1 MHGHAKGCG
10 IILISLNG
18 GVRDSG
24 GVVESEVELIVGG
37 AVEGEV
43 VEAGEI
49 VEKLGLLAAISTEE
63 LEM

>member
-1 MHGHAKGCG
+1 M
-10 IILISLNG
+10 ISLNG

-37 AVEGEV
+37 AVGGEV

-49 VEKLGLLAAISTEE
+49 VEKLGLLAAISAKE

>member
-1 MHGHAKGCG
+1 M
-10 IILISLNG
+10 ISLNR

-24 GVVESEVELIVGG
+24 GVVESEIEFTVGG
-37 AVEGEV
+37 AVQGEV

-49 VEKLGLLAAISTEE
+49 VEELGLLAAISTEE